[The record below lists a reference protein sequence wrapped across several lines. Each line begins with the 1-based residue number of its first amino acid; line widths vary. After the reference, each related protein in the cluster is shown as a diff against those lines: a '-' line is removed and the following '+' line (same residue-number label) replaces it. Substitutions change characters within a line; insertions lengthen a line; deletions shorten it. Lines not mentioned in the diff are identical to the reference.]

1 PPSLDECKEELRAA
15 GIPVNPNLQ
24 TGAMIEIPSAAICS
38 DALAPSVNFFSI
50 GTNDLIQYAIAVDR
64 VNERVA
70 HLYEPTHPAVLRL
83 LKIVADSA
91 HTLDIWV
98 GVCGEMAGDLA
109 LTPLLLGLGMDELSV
124 GASLVPRVK
133 RAVQTLTHSEC
144 QQLVQ
149 EVLELD
155 TASTILARCTEMAQA
170 CYGE

>member
-1 PPSLDECKEELRAA
+1 
-15 GIPVNPNLQ
+15 
-24 TGAMIEIPSAAICS
+24 M
-38 DALAPSVNFFSI
+38 
-50 GTNDLIQYAIAVDR
+50 
-64 VNERVA
+64 
-70 HLYEPTHPAVLRL
+70 
-83 LKIVADSA
+83 VADAA
-91 HTLDIWV
+91 HTHDIWV

-155 TASTILARCTEMAQA
+155 TASTILARCTDMAEA
-170 CYGE
+170 CYAELLG